1 MRLELIEKSD
11 AVMLDGRG
19 LEAWRGCAWSSS
31 WSWSHADADED
42 DSKRHQ
48 RLVPIWFFFIY
59 VWATPWLTSWHN
71 HDNISD
77 NDFDDTGYKAK
88 ADDHITTW
96 SVVAWPVP
104 RSATPSCMSR
114 KTSMIRHSSD
124 CWLFADCSFITPMLI
139 GLGHL
144 SLSFAH
150 PDQASLLIRQHL
162 TSQYDLSSNICRL
175 VS

>member
-48 RLVPIWFFFIY
+48 RLVPIWFWWIY
-59 VWATPWLTSWHN
+59 VWTTPWLTSWHH
-71 HDNISD
+71 HDNFND
-77 NDFDDTGYKAK
+77 NDDTGYKAK

-124 CWLFADCSFITPMLI
+124 CWLFADCSLITPMLI
-139 GLGHL
+139 GLGHFI
-144 SLSFAH
+144 LSFAH
-150 PDQASLLIRQHL
+150 PDQAFLLIRQHL
-162 TSQYDLSSNICRL
+162 TSHFDLSSNICWL
-175 VS
+175 FS